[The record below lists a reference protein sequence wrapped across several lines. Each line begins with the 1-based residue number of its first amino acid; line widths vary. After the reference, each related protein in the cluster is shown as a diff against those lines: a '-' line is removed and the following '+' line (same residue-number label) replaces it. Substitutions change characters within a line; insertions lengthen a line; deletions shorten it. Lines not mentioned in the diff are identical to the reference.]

1 MNNHIPTDSPEK
13 SSRKRGK
20 LPLQS
25 KNSQFSKDTKRTDTH
40 YQPSKE
46 LNMHLSCP
54 VLLPERLAD
63 TLPYTFGALHRGK
76 DSPESNA
83 VLLYSKH
90 HKSSTKR
97 KGFQYIFEKN
107 ARYM

>member
-1 MNNHIPTDSPEK
+1 
-13 SSRKRGK
+13 
-20 LPLQS
+20 
-25 KNSQFSKDTKRTDTH
+25 
-40 YQPSKE
+40 
-46 LNMHLSCP
+46 MHLSCP

-90 HKSSTKR
+90 HKSSTKQ
-97 KGFQYIFEKN
+97 KLFQHIFEKN
-107 ARYM
+107 ARWTEKNCKAANFFTIKSEIYKINRKNIL